1 VKAIDVKVL
10 RDLWRQRGQ
19 FGAIVLVIACGVGAY
34 LAMSSTIRSLRAARA
49 GYYAEQRFG
58 HVFASL
64 ARAPESLA
72 RRLGEI
78 PGVQAFETRVVADV
92 ILDVPGRTK
101 AATGRIV
108 SLPDR
113 GRPAVNNVSL
123 RRGRYPEPG
132 RWEEVVAGEAFVEA
146 HGFELGQTL
155 GAILEGARVE
165 LSIVGV
171 GLSPEY
177 TYSVGPGQLFPDDSG
192 FGVFWMRREGL
203 ARALDMDGA
212 FNDLSLRLGRDAA
225 VQEVIACTDRLLADH
240 GGRGAIAREDQLS
253 AFFLANELRQLVA
266 FVLFVPTLF
275 LVVAS
280 FLLEIVLGRL
290 VAGQRGDIAALKAF
304 GYRDRDVG
312 LHYAKTI
319 GLVVAMGWLAG
330 LALGDW
336 MGGSMT
342 RMYSDYYRFPTLEHR
357 LGLGAPLEALAL
369 CALGAGLG
377 AWGAIR
383 RTVALPPAEAMRP
396 LAPTAYRP
404 TVLERL
410 GLADA
415 LPTAVRIVLREI
427 ERYPRRAALSIAAV
441 AMATALTV
449 VMTFTLDSV
458 RRMLNLQ
465 FGIAQREDV
474 QLVLAQPRATGVL
487 SELRALPGVL
497 HAEPLRNVPVELR
510 AGRRHERATI
520 TGLPADARLGA
531 LLDADLREVALPPE
545 GLVLARKLA
554 ELLDVRAGESL
565 DLQVLEGR
573 RPAARVPVTRLVE
586 TFVGTAAYMELGA
599 LARLLGEPPTL
610 DSARLLVDDGLLP
623 ALHAQVKRTPML
635 AGIQVRDDMLTNVR
649 RMLDENLGTMILISL
664 GFALALAFGVLYN
677 TARITLAERARELAT
692 LRVLGYRRSEVGA
705 ILIYEMVV
713 LVLVALPLGLAAG
726 YGLAAILVRTPG
738 YDTEQF
744 RLPLVVS
751 SATYATAV
759 AAVLVAG
766 AVSGWSAWR
775 RLDRFDIVEVLKSRD

>member
-1 VKAIDVKVL
+1 MRAIDVKVL

-19 FGAIVLVIACGVGAY
+19 FGAIALVIACGVGAY
-34 LAMSSTIRSLRAARA
+34 VAMSSTIRSLRAARA
-49 GYYAEQRFG
+49 SYYAEQRFG
-58 HVFASL
+58 HVFAGL
-64 ARAPESLA
+64 VRAPESLA
-72 RRLGEI
+72 RRLGGI
-78 PGVQAFETRVVADV
+78 PGVQAVETRVVTDV
-92 ILDVPGRTK
+92 ILDVPGRVE

-113 GRPAVNNVSL
+113 GRPAVNDVRL

-132 RWEEVVAGEAFVEA
+132 RWEEVVAGEAFMEA
-146 HGFELGQTL
+146 HGFELGQTV

-165 LSIVGV
+165 LVLVGV

-177 TYSVGPGQLFPDDSG
+177 TYSVGPGQLFPDDRG

-212 FNDLSLRLGRDAA
+212 FNDVSLRVGRDAS
-225 VQEVIACTDRLLADH
+225 VQDVIARTDRLLAEH
-240 GGRGAIAREDQLS
+240 GGNGAIAREDQLS
-253 AFFLANELRQLVA
+253 AFFLANELRQLSA

-275 LVVAS
+275 LAVAS
-280 FLLEIVLGRL
+280 FLLEIVLGRM
-290 VAGQRGDIAALKAF
+290 VASQRGDIAALKAF

-312 LHYAKTI
+312 LHYAKAI
-319 GLVVAMGWLAG
+319 GLVVAVGWIAG

-336 MGGSMT
+336 MGASMT
-342 RMYSDYYRFPTLEHR
+342 RMYGDYYRFPTLEHV
-357 LGLGAPLEALAL
+357 LGLSAPLEALGL
-369 CALGAGLG
+369 CALGAGAG

-404 TVLERL
+404 TVIERL

-427 ERYPRRAALSIAAV
+427 ERNPRRAALSVAGV

-449 VMTFTLDSV
+449 VMAFTMDSV
-458 RRMLNLQ
+458 RRMLNVQ

-474 QLVLAQPRATGVL
+474 QLVLAQPRATGTL

-510 AGRRHERATI
+510 AGRRRERAAI

-531 LLDADLREVALPPE
+531 LLDAELREVELPRE
-545 GLVLARKLA
+545 GLVLSRKLA
-554 ELLDVRAGESL
+554 ELLDVSAGRSIEL
-565 DLQVLEGR
+565 RVLEGR
-573 RPAARVPVTRLVE
+573 RRIAQVPVTRVVE
-586 TFVGTAAYMELGA
+586 TFVGTSAYMDLGA

-610 DSARLLVDDGLLP
+610 DGARLLIDDAELA
-623 ALHAQVKRTPML
+623 ALHAEVKRTPML
-635 AGIQVRDDMLTNVR
+635 AGISVRDEMLGNVR
-649 RMLDENLGTMILISL
+649 RMLDENLGTMISISL
-664 GFALALAFGVLYN
+664 GFALALSFGVLYN

-692 LRVLGYRRSEVGA
+692 LRVLGYRRAEVGA
-705 ILIYEMVV
+705 ILIGEMAL

-726 YGLAAILVRTPG
+726 YGLAALLVRTPG

-751 SATYATAV
+751 SATYATA
-759 AAVLVAG
+759 ASAVLIAG

-775 RLDRFDIVEVLKSRD
+775 RLDAFDIVEVLKTRD